1 MKEFD
6 QRKNYFKNQY
16 YRLKIEPFVDFQVDH
31 VKESD
36 LKQLHESNGNNHLL
50 KFKINPIAYT
60 FFIKAEQIVSDYLIV
75 DIEDYVMTIM
85 QLFDQ
90 SNHSYEYH
98 EDFLGFA
105 HSFVIPESIK
115 LDEIRVYDRS
125 NILLIIIPRR

>member
-1 MKEFD
+1 MKEFN
-6 QRKNYFKNQY
+6 QRKNYLKNQY
-16 YRLKIEPFVDFQVDH
+16 YRLKIEPFVDGQIDYVE
-31 VKESD
+31 ESD
-36 LKQLHESNGNNHLL
+36 LQQLHESNGNNHLL
-50 KFKINPIAYT
+50 KFKINPNAYT

-75 DIEDYVMTIM
+75 DIEDYVMTVM

-90 SNHSYEYH
+90 SNQSHKCQ

-125 NILLIIIPRR
+125 DILLIVIPRL